1 MKIFKRKICYF
12 FLWIEL
18 FWIRKSHNFFWFFCH
33 YTYTSL
39 LGQGMRKFSSFPRYG
54 IVIFH
59 LISSLMLIILK
70 AIIFLIFFLLH
81 LCHLFGTIRM
91 RKFFFFGILDCDWVV
106 MCKMIWTQN
115 SPLPLS
121 PSPYHSTKVARHEV
135 EPRANEHVTIYKK
148 KTELKTFNVRIWE

>member
-1 MKIFKRKICYF
+1 M
-12 FLWIEL
+12 

-91 RKFFFFGILDCDWVV
+91 RKFFFFRILDCDPSSYVQNDLN
-106 MCKMIWTQN
+106 TQLTP
-115 SPLPLS
+115 SLLALLPTTPQKLPDMKLS
-121 PSPYHSTKVARHEV
+121 PVRMSTLLFYSMITYLFIHSSTVM
-135 EPRANEHVTIYKK
+135 I
-148 KTELKTFNVRIWE
+148 L